1 MATRLSGP
9 APSSAE
15 PGLREATDD
24 DAWGL
29 IALITACWAEYPGC
43 VVDIAGEYP
52 ELQAPARHFQE
63 QKATL
68 WVVPDGAWIGAC
80 VGLVPGEGRAELV
93 KLYVAPHLRGRG
105 LGASLVGWVERE
117 ATEHGC
123 EEIELWSDTRFLPA
137 HRLYVRLGYA
147 RTGATRELHD
157 RSGSVEYQFRKV
169 L

>member
-43 VVDIAGEYP
+43 VVDIAGEFP
-52 ELQAPARHFQE
+52 ELQAPGRHFRE
-63 QKATL
+63 RNATL
-68 WVVPDGAWIGAC
+68 WVIPDGAWIGAC
-80 VGLVPGEGRAELV
+80 VGLVPGDGKAELV
-93 KLYVAPHLRGRG
+93 KLYVAPHLRGQG
-105 LGASLVGWVERE
+105 LGASLVRRVERAAAE
-117 ATEHGC
+117 GGC
-123 EEIELWSDTRFLPA
+123 HEIELWSDTRFLPA
-137 HRLYVRLGYA
+137 HRLYHRLGYT

-157 RSGSVEYQFRKV
+157 LSRSVEYQFRKD